1 MRSSG
6 GQPLLLRLATRN
18 GFSLKQIGWESTRH
32 SSSVLVSCGTP
43 RAGRRGSHV
52 SAWGCFK
59 AAELAA
65 GQTGDE
71 GRATGST
78 WYIEAWTFSKPR
90 GSTGPAGMAASIVTN
105 AAKEGEN

>member
-1 MRSSG
+1 L
-6 GQPLLLRLATRN
+6 PLRLATRK

-32 SSSVLVSCGTP
+32 SSSWLVSCGTP
-43 RAGRRGSHV
+43 RAGSGSNV
-52 SAWGCFK
+52 YAWGCFK
-59 AAELAA
+59 ATELAA
-65 GQTGDE
+65 VQTGDE
-71 GRATGST
+71 GRAMGST

>member
-1 MRSSG
+1 MCSSG
-6 GQPLLLRLATRN
+6 GQPLLLRLATRK

-32 SSSVLVSCGTP
+32 SSSSLASCGTP
-43 RAGRRGSHV
+43 EAGRGSHV
-52 SAWGCFK
+52 SAWRGFE
-59 AAELAA
+59 AAELTA

-90 GSTGPAGMAASIVTN
+90 GSIGTAGMAASIVKN
-105 AAKEGEN
+105 VEKEGEN